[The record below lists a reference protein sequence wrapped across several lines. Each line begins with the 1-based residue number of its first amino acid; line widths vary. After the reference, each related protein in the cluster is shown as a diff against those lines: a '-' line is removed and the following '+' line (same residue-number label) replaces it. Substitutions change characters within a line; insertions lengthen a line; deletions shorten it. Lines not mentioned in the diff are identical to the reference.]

1 MYRVSVES
9 NVVNFSHELSVIG
22 EMIRVV
28 YRSLIQFAS
37 RLCSLEKRISS
48 YQDQGGYRWIKSDV
62 RKDVA
67 SDFYSYIKVNQR
79 HILTELNELNTEFQQ
94 CKKKAEVLIYK
105 INECDSVVFNI
116 HTKPVVNEGNLIPF
130 KPSLP
135 KEDDVI
141 QNLSQLLAQSEKL
154 SHDIHVK
161 HQTVTSKAANLI
173 NQMRGQLLG

>member
-9 NVVNFSHELSVIG
+9 KVVNFSHELSVIG

-48 YQDQGGYRWIKSDV
+48 YQDQGGYRWIESDV

-94 CKKKAEVLIYK
+94 CKKKGHCTGRRADADDRNHAVEKPPNWRAFGGTGTAGFSVPGIDGRAEAT
-105 INECDSVVFNI
+105 
-116 HTKPVVNEGNLIPF
+116 HP
-130 KPSLP
+130 
-135 KEDDVI
+135 
-141 QNLSQLLAQSEKL
+141 
-154 SHDIHVK
+154 
-161 HQTVTSKAANLI
+161 
-173 NQMRGQLLG
+173 R